1 MRERYYYVYMI
12 TTWRNT
18 ALYIGVTN
26 NLERRLREHRD
37 EVNDGFSKRYHTHK
51 LVWFEQYRDIRDAI
65 GVEKRLKG
73 WTRAKKEALIAEQNP
88 YWKDLTVKD

>member
-26 NLERRLREHRD
+26 NLERRLKEHRD

-51 LVWFEQYRDIRDAI
+51 LVWYEQYRDIRDAI
-65 GVEKRLKG
+65 EVEKRLKG
-73 WTRAKKEALIAEQNP
+73 WTRARKEALIAEQNP
-88 YWKDLTVKD
+88 YWKDLTVKE

>member
-65 GVEKRLKG
+65 EVEKRLKG
-73 WTRAKKEALIAEQNP
+73 WTRAKKEALITEQNP
-88 YWKDLTVKD
+88 YWKDLTVKE